1 MQKKYVGSF
10 FLCCKMK
17 NLEVAHKR
25 TLRVH
30 PVDPSCVAKAFVQ
43 EQKRK
48 MEQRGTD
55 DEEEEGD
62 DGVCVLTYKTT
73 IRVPSLLLLLL
84 YGRRPFSP
92 GRLIFFSGDFFSF
105 THEETHANGKTF
117 WFISCRWISVFF
129 FFDVIGTRDRC
140 WTNQLPETGIPQ
152 NASTCVRLSELA
164 VLLRGGRRPSNC
176 NTAAMDHTRWR
187 GDGSVNAAIRIPF
200 LFIE

>member
-92 GRLIFFSGDFFSF
+92 GRLIFFFRRFFF
-105 THEETHANGKTF
+105 VHTRRNACKWQNILIHFLPLNIGL
-117 WFISCRWISVFF
+117 F

>member
-1 MQKKYVGSF
+1 MYRYFVGYCNLCKKNTSAL

-117 WFISCRWISVFF
+117 
-129 FFDVIGTRDRC
+129 
-140 WTNQLPETGIPQ
+140 
-152 NASTCVRLSELA
+152 
-164 VLLRGGRRPSNC
+164 
-176 NTAAMDHTRWR
+176 
-187 GDGSVNAAIRIPF
+187 
-200 LFIE
+200 